1 MPSPAAATDASRLA
15 VATLLARGGKKWS
28 RTSNTMAIT
37 TIQYYIVR
45 DLFERGFVPQNGALL
60 EIGEAN
66 WYDDIN
72 PMAMAEDVKRFV
84 TEPVRRDALVQRITE
99 LANDKHDERLFHI
112 AKVYYELFF
121 APSEIQ
127 AIDFDGTPSAKR
139 LDLNMPVALDR
150 RFDVVINHG
159 TAEHIFNIA
168 QVFRTIHDYTG
179 PGGMMIHESPLTGW
193 IDHGFYTLQPT
204 LFFDLAEA
212 NQYSILGIYITHIN
226 DKSIVQ
232 LRDREALY
240 GLIKAKQIPD
250 NATLFTVLRKH
261 SEHRPFRIPQQGYY
275 RESLPESGMA
285 AWRELR

>member
-1 MPSPAAATDASRLA
+1 
-15 VATLLARGGKKWS
+15 
-28 RTSNTMAIT
+28 MAIS
-37 TIQYYIVR
+37 TIQYYIIR
-45 DLFERGFVPQNGALL
+45 ELFQGGFVPQNGALL

-66 WYDDIN
+66 WYNDID
-72 PMAMAEDVKRFV
+72 PLAMAEDVKRFV
-84 TEPVRRDALVQRITE
+84 TEPVRRDALVQRIAE
-99 LANDKHDERLFHI
+99 LANSEDQEWQFHI

-127 AIDFDGTPSAKR
+127 AIDFGGTAIAKK
-139 LDLNMPVALDR
+139 LDLNMPVVLDR

-159 TAEHIFNIA
+159 TAEHIFDIA
-168 QVFRTIHDYTG
+168 QVFRTIHDYTA
-179 PGGMMIHESPLTGW
+179 PGGMMIHESPFTGW

-212 NQYSILGIYITHIN
+212 NQYSILGIFITQIN
-226 DKSIVQ
+226 DKSIVR
-232 LRDREALY
+232 LRDRATLY

-250 NATLFTVLRKH
+250 NANLFTVLRKYT
-261 SEHRPFRIPQQGYY
+261 EHRPFQIPQQGYY